1 MNKILIG
8 TLLAAFAAN
17 ANALTVYK
25 RGTDQSYVANCTN
38 ATTREDGTPLTLA
51 EIASVEYYIDDVDGN
66 VTNPLVTVT
75 MTGGCKATTVN
86 LQTLP
91 AGIVL
96 YKFAKTV
103 DTAGLKSTNPSTPG
117 VDFIITNANPN
128 APGQIK

>member
-1 MNKILIG
+1 MNKVLVGILM
-8 TLLAAFAAN
+8 AAFAAN
-17 ANALTVYK
+17 ASALTVYK
-25 RGTDQSYVANCTN
+25 RGVDQSYVAGCVN
-38 ATTREDGTPLTLA
+38 ATTREDNTPLPLN
-51 EIASVEYYIDDVDGN
+51 EIARVEYYIDDVDGN
-66 VTNPLVTVT
+66 VTNPLVTVL
-75 MTGGCKATTVN
+75 MQAGCKDTVVN

-96 YKFAKTV
+96 YKYASTV